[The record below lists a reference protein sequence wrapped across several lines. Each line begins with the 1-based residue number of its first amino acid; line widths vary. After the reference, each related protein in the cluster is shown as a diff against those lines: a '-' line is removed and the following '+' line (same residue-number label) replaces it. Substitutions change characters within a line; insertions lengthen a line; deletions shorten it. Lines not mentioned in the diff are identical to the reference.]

1 MVTVQ
6 ICAYLP
12 DAQVVQSHLRG
23 SGIEAFLPDELTV
36 QNDWLWTNAIGGIRV
51 QVYDQDAQRALELLR
66 ETQRGGADPAPGP
79 KPS

>member
-6 ICAYLP
+6 ICSYLP